1 LHILQAVSFDIIL
14 QERFGMTSA
23 TTPGTTTP
31 GAAHD
36 APHLASPDVNPS
48 FTKGIFLGEIREDL
62 VFPFP
67 VMPPEESESLH
78 MILDAFRAFAASTV
92 DSAKMDHDGKFPDEV
107 RQGMHELG
115 LMGLNIPEEYGGFG
129 ASAKVFNRVF
139 GEIGGT
145 DPALTVYFGAHESI
159 GCKGI
164 SLFGT
169 EEQKRTW
176 LPRCATG
183 EIVAAFCLT
192 EPGSG
197 SDAQAMAST
206 AVLSDDGTH
215 YIIDGRK
222 IWISNAGYAGLF
234 TFFAKVPVTV
244 DGKLK
249 KRVTAFIVDANSDGI
264 TLGQPEQKMGI
275 KASDTRTVTFEKVRV
290 PVDNVLG
297 EVGQG
302 FRIALEILNSGRL
315 GLAAGSARGA
325 RRIMTEAAKYAMQR
339 EQFGRPIGSFE
350 MIQRKFAQIAAD
362 IYAADSAVMLTSE
375 MMDRGHID
383 YSLEAAECKIFGSE
397 LAVRASSEAMQVA
410 GGIGYSKEFPY
421 ERAMRDSRINMIF
434 EGTNEI
440 LRALIALSGLQ
451 QPGER
456 LKALGSAFKDPLHSM
471 GEIGS
476 YIAGRAKRAI
486 SKPEFTK
493 VHPALSKEADRVAT
507 LIHSFAL
514 AVESA
519 LMKHGKAIMERQ
531 FIQERM
537 ADAAIGIYMSTAVLS
552 RTTWE
557 IERAGS
563 VEAARVELDCA
574 RLFLSDRY
582 REARRSIR
590 RISRNQDDRMK
601 IVAER
606 VLENAEA
613 APLAPTDRV

>member
-1 LHILQAVSFDIIL
+1 
-14 QERFGMTSA
+14 MTTA
-23 TTPGTTTP
+23 TRTAQSRGE
-31 GAAHD
+31 
-36 APHLASPDVNPS
+36 PHLASPDVNPS
-48 FTKGIFLGEIREDL
+48 FTKGMFLGEIREDL

-67 VMPPEESESLH
+67 TMSAEESESLR
-78 MILDAFRAFAASTV
+78 MILDAFRSFAATHI

-107 RQGMHELG
+107 RHGLHELG
-115 LMGLNIPEEYGGFG
+115 LMGLNIPEAYGGFG

-164 SLFGT
+164 TLFGT
-169 EEQKRTW
+169 EEQKSTW
-176 LPRCATG
+176 LPGCASG
-183 EIVAAFCLT
+183 DIVAAFCLT

-197 SDAQAMAST
+197 SDAQAMQSR
-206 AVLSDDGTH
+206 AVLSDDGAN
-215 YIIDGRK
+215 YVLDGRK

-234 TFFAKVPVTV
+234 TVFAKVPVTV
-244 DGKLK
+244 DGAVKQ
-249 KRVTAFIVDANSDGI
+249 RVTAFIVDAKSDGI

-290 PVDNVLG
+290 PVGNVLG

-315 GLAAGSARGA
+315 GLAAGSSRGA
-325 RRIMTEAAKYAMQR
+325 RRILAEAAKYANER
-339 EQFGRPIGSFE
+339 EQFGKPIGSFE
-350 MIQRKFAQIAAD
+350 MIQRKFAQAAAE

-383 YSLEAAECKIFGSE
+383 FSLETAACKVFASE
-397 LAVRASSEAMQVA
+397 LAVHAASEAMQIA

-476 YIAGRAKRAI
+476 YIAGRAKRVI
-486 SKPEFTK
+486 SKPEFTH
-493 VHPALSKEADRVAT
+493 VHPSLSREADRVAT
-507 LIHSFAL
+507 LIQSLAL

-519 LMKHGKAIMERQ
+519 LMKHGKKIMERQ
-531 FIQERM
+531 FVQERM

-563 VEAARVELDCA
+563 VDAVKAEMDCA

-582 REARRSIR
+582 RLVRRSIR

-601 IVAER
+601 AIAER
-606 VLENAEA
+606 VLETGDP
-613 APLAPTDRV
+613 APAGPTDHA